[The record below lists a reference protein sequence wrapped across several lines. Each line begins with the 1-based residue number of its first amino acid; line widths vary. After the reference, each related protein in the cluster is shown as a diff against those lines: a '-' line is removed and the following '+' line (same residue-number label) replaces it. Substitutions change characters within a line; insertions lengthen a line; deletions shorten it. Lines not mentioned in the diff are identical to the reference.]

1 MTEQYRNCVLA
12 FCRFAII
19 YVLLFVC
26 AGNITNSMLLKWGFR
41 DDQKGDFA
49 TSYSLV
55 GMMNGDAPKPY
66 VYRSSF
72 PRAEKWIVERLGQE
86 KQEKLFKSI
95 KRHDSL
101 HNAYFTSVPDVHW
114 TPIVALVYHL
124 TYIAIVLS
132 TLFALLLVYK
142 LARLHGLNFGQSVG
156 FLAAFGVIYP
166 LTFQQGGY
174 YYDFFELL
182 GVLGACYFLL
192 KRQMLVC
199 TLMVSIFSLNK
210 ETFFLVPLALFFLHE
225 REVPVFK
232 RVGWLVLQLVIC
244 VGTRH
249 FIMSGY
255 DTNAGGFVEFHVW
268 DNLKFWLNP
277 LSYLSFYNL
286 IGKGIF
292 TPSLENPLMLVPL
305 AVFFGSAWRA
315 TPHRY
320 RIYFFAAFLPVLV
333 LFIFFGYRDEA
344 RNFSVAFPAIL
355 LIALHGANRFNVIFG
370 GNAGA
375 SDDTRIDT
383 SPRPDVA
390 VVMEAAR

>member
-1 MTEQYRNCVLA
+1 MTEKNRNRVRA
-12 FCRFAII
+12 FCRFAIV

-41 DDQKGDFA
+41 DDQKDGFA

-55 GMMNGDAPKPY
+55 GMMNGDAPKPF

-72 PRAEKWIVERLGQE
+72 PKAAKWIAERIDPAVRD
-86 KQEKLFKSI
+86 KLFKSI
-95 KRHDSL
+95 TRHDSL
-101 HNAYFTSVPDVHW
+101 RNAYFTSVPGEYW
-114 TPIVALVYHL
+114 TPVVALVYHL
-124 TYIAIVLS
+124 TYIAVVLS

-142 LARLHGLNFGQSVG
+142 LARLHGLSFGHSVG
-156 FLAAFGVIYP
+156 FLAAFSFVYP

-192 KRQMLVC
+192 TNRLLAC
-199 TLMVSIFSLNK
+199 TLMIAVFSLNK

-225 REVPVFK
+225 RGVTLSK
-232 RVGWLVLQLVIC
+232 RLAWLVVQLVIC
-244 VGTRH
+244 AATRQ

-255 DTNAGGFVEFHVW
+255 GGNAGGFVEYHVW

-277 LSYLSFYNL
+277 ASYVSFYNL

-305 AVFFGSAWRA
+305 AVFFRAAWRA
-315 TPHRY
+315 TPTRY
-320 RIYFFAAFLPVLV
+320 RTYFLAAFLPVLV
-333 LFIFFGYRDEA
+333 LFCFFGYRDEA
-344 RNFSVAFPAIL
+344 RNFSVVFPAIV
-355 LIALHGANRFNVIFG
+355 LIALHGANRFNAIFG
-370 GNAGA
+370 ESVGGQGGA
-375 SDDTRIDT
+375 RVHTGHQLDAA
-383 SPRPDVA
+383 VA
-390 VVMEAAR
+390 TEAAR